1 MALAFR
7 VLEQDELARPE
18 AARLTGSR
26 RDLPLAG
33 QDGPEQ
39 PGGGRMEL
47 VRTLRDIEGLA

>member
-1 MALAFR
+1 
-7 VLEQDELARPE
+7 
-18 AARLTGSR
+18 
-26 RDLPLAG
+26 LPLAG